1 MDDLTGTLA
10 DLGRH
15 LELPADG
22 DPAAA
27 AVARIREHERRSFV
41 SSSATNERRTG
52 VLTVAAA
59 VIVAVAVVLAAP
71 GPRGAI
77 ARLLGIDGIE
87 ITRGEVDPTLSRALD
102 LGHPIAVATALDEAG
117 GVSLSGLGPPDGAY
131 AGRPRDGVSLVWA
144 ATDELPAIAGTDTGA
159 VLTVFPA
166 DAIRVGKVA
175 ADRTGIADVR
185 VGGHRGYWIGGE
197 PHEVVY
203 ESPDGRTTSA
213 RLAGNTLIWS
223 DGERAYRLESALD
236 RADALAAVSPGG

>member
-1 MDDLTGTLA
+1 VDDVTRTLA

-27 AVARIREHERRSFV
+27 AVARIRGHDRRSFV
-41 SSSATNERRTG
+41 PASATNERRTG
-52 VLTVAAA
+52 VLVVAAA
-59 VIVAVAVVLAAP
+59 VIVAIAVVLAAP
-71 GPRGAI
+71 GPRGAV
-77 ARLLGIDGIE
+77 ARLLGVDGIE
-87 ITRGEVDPTLSRALD
+87 ITRGEVDPTLSRALE
-102 LGHPIAVATALDEAG
+102 LGRPIAVDAALDEAG
-117 GVSLSGLGPPDGAY
+117 GVTVPGLGPPDGAY

-144 ATDELPAIAGTDTGA
+144 ASDDLPAIAGTDTGA

-166 DAIRVGKVA
+166 DAIRIGKVA
-175 ADRTGIADVR
+175 SDRTGITDVR

-203 ESPDGRTTSA
+203 EAPDSRTTSA

>member
-1 MDDLTGTLA
+1 VDDLIRTLA

-27 AVARIREHERRSFV
+27 AAARIRAHRRPFV
-41 SSSATNERRTG
+41 SASETNERRTRTR
-52 VLTVAAA
+52 VLAAAA
-59 VIVAVAVVLAAP
+59 VVVALALVLAAP
-71 GPRGAI
+71 GPRGAV
-77 ARLLGIDGIE
+77 ARLLGVDGIE

-102 LGHPIAVATALDEAG
+102 LGRPIPVVTALDDAG
-117 GVSLSGLGPPDGAY
+117 GVTVPGLGPPDGAY

-144 ATDELPAIAGTDTGA
+144 ATEDLPAIAGTDTGA

-166 DAIRVGKVA
+166 DAIRIGKVA
-175 ADRTGIADVR
+175 AGRTGVTEVR
-185 VGGHRGYWIGGE
+185 VGDHRGYWIGGE

-203 ESPDGRTTSA
+203 EAPDGRTTSA

-236 RADALAAVSPGG
+236 RADALAAVSAGG